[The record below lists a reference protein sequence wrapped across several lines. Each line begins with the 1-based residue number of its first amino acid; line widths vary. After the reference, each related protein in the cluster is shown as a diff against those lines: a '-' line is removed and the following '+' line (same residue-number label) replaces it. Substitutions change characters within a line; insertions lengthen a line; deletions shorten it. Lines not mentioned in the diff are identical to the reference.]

1 MWLWCWGCYA
11 VYGILL
17 CKIQV
22 LPFYF
27 LIFLILKSLILTCV
41 LFKIKKILNS
51 KTHYPLYQTYTGKNW
66 NKENGHLDI
75 FLLGT
80 TALSSTV
87 HLRDAALSNILV
99 KQSFSFVSPE
109 AFKCV
114 CISYLVLKSPFRVCL
129 GQLRRLK
136 MVTKAVLFLTL
147 LESIL

>member
-1 MWLWCWGCYA
+1 M
-11 VYGILL
+11 
-17 CKIQV
+17 
-22 LPFYF
+22 
-27 LIFLILKSLILTCV
+27 
-41 LFKIKKILNS
+41 
-51 KTHYPLYQTYTGKNW
+51 
-66 NKENGHLDI
+66 DI

-87 HLRDAALSNILV
+87 HLRDAALNNILV

-109 AFKCV
+109 ALKCV
-114 CISYLVLKSPFRVCL
+114 RISYLVLKSPFRVCL